1 MSALAQSIS
10 LSFTDSEPE
19 SLSDA
24 DCRQFALEMIR
35 ASHARGETLT
45 GEAVAEPFR
54 KTDRWGRRQLQEF
67 RKGLGI
73 PQHEQLPDDVPPSD
87 RNAPAATGT
96 TPATHSGIP
105 MQARRNG
112 EHDGTGTV
120 GGATVR
126 PVRLA
131 LARPGGDDSSGR
143 NAPGEPHPGQLD
155 DTTDPQQRITTVAVI
170 VVAAVAAAA
179 SYDHQRALADLAG
192 EGWRS
197 WLLPFSV
204 DGLLTAATMLML
216 TRRRNGQKAG
226 ALTWVSLALGVAASV
241 GANVAGADPS
251 LVDPVLVGRLVAAW
265 PPLALFLSLELL
277 MRQLGADRPRR
288 ARSGQC

>member
-10 LSFTDSEPE
+10 LSFADNEPE

-24 DCRQFALEMIR
+24 DCRQLALEMIR
-35 ASHARGETLT
+35 ASHARGETLS

-73 PQHEQLPDDVPPSD
+73 PQHEQLSDDMPSD
-87 RNAPAATGT
+87 RNAPTATGT
-96 TPATHSGIP
+96 TPAAHSDIT
-105 MQARRNG
+105 MKARQNG
-112 EHDGTGTV
+112 KHDGNGTV
-120 GGATVR
+120 GRATVR
-126 PVRLA
+126 PVRLS
-131 LARPGGDDSSGR
+131 LARPDNDSSGR
-143 NAPGEPHPGQLD
+143 NAPGEPHPSQLD
-155 DTTDPQQRITTVAVI
+155 DTTDPQQRITTIAVI

-241 GANVAGADPS
+241 GANVVGADPS

-265 PPLALFLSLELL
+265 PRLALFLSLELL
-277 MRQLGADRPRR
+277 MRQLGANRPRL
-288 ARSGQC
+288 ARRGQC